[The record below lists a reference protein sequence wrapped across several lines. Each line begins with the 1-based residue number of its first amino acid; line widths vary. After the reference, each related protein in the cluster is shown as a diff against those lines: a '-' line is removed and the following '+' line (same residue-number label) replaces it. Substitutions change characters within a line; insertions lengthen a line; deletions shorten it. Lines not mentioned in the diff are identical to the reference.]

1 MNNSLVY
8 IHKGYSWYVPLAL
21 RNGRRFYGKDVY
33 FIGDAYGCFVARMF
47 GVRAHRL
54 RDYHFAAD
62 EFAKVYRHHSTL
74 GYDFELF
81 CIQRWF
87 VLLEFLKKTK
97 RDSCIYLDTDVLLTR
112 NLSDLV
118 RQALHFGLT
127 FTGYSAHVCF
137 VNHVTALEKLCNYIM
152 SLYSNPAN
160 EERLR
165 ARHEEMAV
173 HYGGGGVSD
182 MTMFWWMQKEF
193 PDLIGDYPSI
203 FGNSPIDVSMDD
215 TRGFE
220 ADGEGFKKLV
230 WAAGQP
236 SAILTSGELSPL
248 WALHHQGKGKE
259 ILKRH
264 YAELNGNV
272 STATSALDN
281 AACSIYKFTN
291 SIYKSKL

>member
-1 MNNSLVY
+1 MNNSLIY

-21 RNGRRFYGKDVY
+21 RNGRRFYGKDVHY
-33 FIGDAYGCFVARMF
+33 IGDAYGCFVARMF

-54 RDYHFAAD
+54 RHYRKAAD
-62 EFAKVYRHHSTL
+62 DFANVYRHHSTL
-74 GYDFELF
+74 GYEFELF

-118 RQALHFGLT
+118 RQTLHFGLT

-137 VNHVTALEKLCNYIM
+137 VNHVPALERLCTYIM
-152 SLYSNPAN
+152 SLYLNPAN

-165 ARHEEMAV
+165 ARHEEMAI

-182 MTMFWWMQKEF
+182 MTMFWWMQKER

-215 TRGFE
+215 IRGLE
-220 ADGEGFKKLV
+220 VDGEGFKKLV
-230 WAAGQP
+230 WDGGQP
-236 SAILTSGELSPL
+236 SAVLTSGQQIPL
-248 WALHHQGKGKE
+248 VALHHQGNAKKTMRISCRKIREANSLFDKIQAMIESLVYFIWKGVQK
-259 ILKRH
+259 IF
-264 YAELNGNV
+264 
-272 STATSALDN
+272 S
-281 AACSIYKFTN
+281 
-291 SIYKSKL
+291 

>member
-1 MNNSLVY
+1 MSDSLVY

-21 RNGRRFYGKDVY
+21 RNGRRFYGKDVHY
-33 FIGDAYGCFVARMF
+33 IGDAYGCFVARMF

-54 RDYHFAAD
+54 RDFHKAAD
-62 EFAKVYRHHSTL
+62 EFVQVYRHHSTL
-74 GYDFELF
+74 GYEFELF

-118 RQALHFGLT
+118 RQTLHFGLT

-137 VNHVTALEKLCNYIM
+137 VNHVPALEKLCTYIM

-165 ARHEEMAV
+165 ARHDEMATY
-173 HYGGGGVSD
+173 YGGGGVSD
-182 MTMFWWMQKEF
+182 MTMFWWMQKER

-215 TRGFE
+215 TRGLE
-220 ADGEGFKKLV
+220 VDGEGFKKLV
-230 WAAGQP
+230 WDAGQP
-236 SAILTSGELSPL
+236 SARLTSGQRVAMA
-248 WALHHQGKGKE
+248 ALHYQGKAKFLIE
-259 ILKRH
+259 SHYSKILKSRSVVPK
-264 YAELNGNV
+264 LICK
-272 STATSALDN
+272 ALHTLF
-281 AACSIYKFTN
+281 KFLKK
-291 SIYKSKL
+291 IAK